1 MKAAQVEAIRSPE
14 VQLLLGRSAVYELLA
29 LAFAYPDSDW
39 REDLAAVLGDLR
51 DHESVAAL
59 GIEQALAALASAFD
73 ASDTAEIA
81 AEHNRLFAGEV
92 PCSAHETEYAS
103 DPFAKARQLADISG
117 FYRAFGLETGD
128 TRGLPDFIA
137 TEFEFMSFITR
148 KEAFAAVQGWDHR
161 AEICANAQRS
171 FLEAHLGRWLPAF
184 ARELA
189 SMGGPFFRAS
199 AALADAFVAAEVAH
213 CGARP
218 TPITSRIG
226 RPEDAESF
234 TCGLDS
240 APLDDG
246 DAPSEI
252 IEMLPVQ
259 GWSPRAG
266 GAPPEEDTTDASGGH
281 P

>member
-1 MKAAQVEAIRSPE
+1 MKAAEVHAIRSPE
-14 VQLLLGRSAVYELLA
+14 VQLILGRSAVYELLS

-51 DHESVAAL
+51 DHESVTAL
-59 GIEQALAALASAFD
+59 GIEEALVDFASAFA
-73 ASDTAEIA
+73 ASEPSEVA

-92 PCSAHETEYAS
+92 ACSAHETEYAL
-103 DPFAKARQLADISG
+103 DAFAKGRQLADIAG
-117 FYRAFGLETGD
+117 FYRAFGLEPGD

-148 KEAFAAVQGWDHR
+148 KEAFAAVQGWDDR

-189 SMGGPFFRAS
+189 AIGGPFFRAS
-199 AALADAFVAAEVAH
+199 AVLADAFVAAEVAH

-218 TPITSRIG
+218 TPITGRIG

-234 TCGLDS
+234 TCGLEQ
-240 APLDDG
+240 APPDHDD
-246 DAPSEI
+246 ATSEI